1 MPENL
6 DLHDIQGD
14 VFKAYGRFHFWG
26 ARYIFYHV
34 SNGAKGRAFIKE
46 LLKLENSIT
55 NAVPWK
61 VSDPPKPIT
70 KDEIPDV
77 TTNIAF
83 TYSGLKNLDI
93 PRKSLQSFPEA
104 FAMGMKDRCD
114 ILGDDGPS
122 APKHWDEIWREAK
135 GGKSVDIWLSINGQ
149 SSEALEGRYKEICI
163 ILNREDIK
171 DGVEQL
177 KGHAGPN
184 PEYQNAAALPTPGE
198 HFGYADGISEAYFK
212 GCGTNPVK
220 VIGGGKP
227 TRKAPDTIDGWEPLE
242 TGEFILGYRDESKE
256 YPFSPIPKL
265 LSQNGTYM
273 VYRKLHENVASFDQY
288 INEVGQD
295 FPGGKEALAAKFV
308 GRWRNGAPLVLF
320 PTEKAANEF
329 IEELK
334 VAREKYYQAH
344 QENLNARST
353 EALKAKYDE
362 LRQKLVGFKF
372 EQDQD
377 GARCPFGSHIRRTNP
392 RGSLEFEKEAF
403 DTPGA
408 LDNRRRL
415 LRRGLPY
422 GQTMEPDGTKS
433 DDGDH
438 GIIFMALC
446 ASIDRQ
452 FEFVQQ
458 QWINYG
464 NDFKLSNDKDP
475 ILGNHDQTPDG
486 KGLGRMVIEAPSD
499 GNQPPFI
506 CANLKRFVETRGGDY
521 FFLPSI
527 TAVRMISE
535 GTIDPT

>member
-1 MPENL
+1 MPDNL
-6 DLHDIQGD
+6 AFHDIQGD
-14 VFKAYGRFHFWG
+14 VLKAYGRFHFWG

-34 SNGAKGRAFIKE
+34 NDGAKGRAFIKE

-61 VSDPPKPIT
+61 VSDPPKPID
-70 KDEIPDV
+70 KDDIPDV

-83 TYSGLKNLDI
+83 TYSGLKNLDV

-104 FAMGMKDRCD
+104 FVMGMKDRCD

-122 APKHWDEIWREAK
+122 APQHWDEIWKDAK
-135 GGKSVDIWLSINGQ
+135 GDKSVDIWLSINGQ
-149 SSEALEGRYKEICI
+149 SPEALEGRYKEICI
-163 ILNREDIK
+163 ILDREDIK
-171 DGVEQL
+171 GGIEQL
-177 KGHAGPN
+177 KGHSGSN
-184 PEYQNAAALPTPGE
+184 PEYQDAAVLSTLRE
-198 HFGYADGISEAYFK
+198 HFGYDDGISEVYFK
-212 GCGTNPVK
+212 GCGTNSVK

-256 YPFSPIPKL
+256 YPIAPVPKL
-265 LSQNGTYM
+265 LSNNGTYM
-273 VYRKLHENVASFDQY
+273 IYRKLHENVASFEQY
-288 INEVGQD
+288 IAEVGQD

-320 PTEKAANEF
+320 PTEKEANEF
-329 IEELK
+329 IEELRT
-334 VAREKYYQAH
+334 AQDKYYQA
-344 QENLNARST
+344 QQKNPNAQST
-353 EALKAKYDE
+353 LVLKAKYDD
-362 LRQKLVGFKF
+362 LNQKLIGFKF
-372 EQDQD
+372 EQDKD
-377 GARCPFGSHIRRTNP
+377 GARCPFGSHIRRANP

-422 GQTMEPDGTKS
+422 GQTTEPDGTKS
-433 DDGDH
+433 DHGDH

-464 NDFKLSNDKDP
+464 NDFRLSNDKDP
-475 ILGNHDQTPDG
+475 ILGNHAQTPDG
-486 KGLGRMVIEAPSD
+486 KGLGRMVIEAPSSGD
-499 GNQPPFI
+499 NPPFI
-506 CANLKRFVETRGGDY
+506 CANLKRFVEVRGGNY
-521 FFLPSI
+521 FFMPSI
-527 TAVRMISE
+527 TAVRMIGE